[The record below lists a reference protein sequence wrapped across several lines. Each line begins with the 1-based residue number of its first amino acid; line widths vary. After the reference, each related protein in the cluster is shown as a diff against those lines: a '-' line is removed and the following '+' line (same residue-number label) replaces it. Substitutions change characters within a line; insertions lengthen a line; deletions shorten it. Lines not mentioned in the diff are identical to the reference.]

1 MSVTN
6 YRGEKVTL
14 SRVGKD
20 QFWKGIHDHY
30 AHEDTTKWKQ
40 LAMLSLHETAGW
52 PLEQVGYAFH
62 HHKGHVLRSIEQIKT
77 ELRRRFDVDWDETE
91 GDDENRAD
99 ETGRAEGGSVQPS
112 KAIAA
117 RVA

>member
-52 PLEQVGYAFH
+52 PLEQVGYAFN

-77 ELRRRFDVDWDETE
+77 ELRRRFDVD
-91 GDDENRAD
+91 
-99 ETGRAEGGSVQPS
+99 
-112 KAIAA
+112 
-117 RVA
+117 